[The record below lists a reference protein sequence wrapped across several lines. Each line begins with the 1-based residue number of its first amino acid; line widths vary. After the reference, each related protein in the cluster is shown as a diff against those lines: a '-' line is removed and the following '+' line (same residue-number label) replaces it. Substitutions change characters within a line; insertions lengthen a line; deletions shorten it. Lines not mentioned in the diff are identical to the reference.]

1 MTLRSVF
8 LDGELILTVDG
19 VLDGGVARDYR
30 RVTEDA
36 FSHGARRVVVDLTRT
51 TAVDGSGSA
60 LLAATAATCISR
72 DVHFILAVPGGVEA
86 EVTDPEQVGLTLGG
100 VETWRDA
107 G

>member
-19 VLDGGVARDYR
+19 ALDGSLARDYR
-30 RVTEDA
+30 RVTEEALSHDA
-36 FSHGARRVVVDLTRT
+36 SRVVVDLTRT
-51 TAVDGSGSA
+51 TSVDGNGSA
-60 LLAATAATCISR
+60 MLAATAAACVSR

-86 EVTDPEQVGLTLGG
+86 DVTDPEQVGLTLGG